1 MHVLSEYIF
10 EKIKLD
16 NVNILS
22 YSNKIEPCSS
32 KVYTYQIF
40 RFLLKKEIFLFFI
53 KLHRL

>member
-40 RFLLKKEIFLFFI
+40 RFLL
-53 KLHRL
+53 